1 MKKFILVMVA
11 VLTTLTMSAQNYAG
25 SSKFTDNVSVSLQG
39 GVLTTANEFCS
50 GHTAV
55 APIAA
60 LSIDKFVTPWL
71 GFGTEGRTLIG
82 TGHGK
87 FNTHTAFDAVNVSG
101 YAKVNLTN
109 VFMFNGTR
117 RFFEPVVY
125 TGLGWGHMTTGFD
138 VPTSYDPT
146 TMDFTYKHKHANY
159 MTWRSGVEFNFNFAK
174 GWAAVVNPSVV
185 WGNPY
190 STEWSTKLNKH
201 NLNVELMAGVRY
213 NFKTSNGSFTKP
225 HLYDQVEIDRLNDYI
240 KALEARKPE
249 VVENIVEKIVTL
261 PAQFD
266 TFMVAFDFDSAK
278 LNDAA
283 LEVLADV
290 PQNVDVT
297 VEAFS
302 SYEPKTNELYNL
314 KLSEARMNAVIDY
327 LKAHNVN
334 VVDAHFHGTDD
345 TFGRLAVIKIVQ

>member
-1 MKKFILVMVA
+1 MKKFILAMVA

-25 SSKFTDNVSVSLQG
+25 SSKATDNIEMYLKG
-39 GVLTTANEFCS
+39 GVLTTGSEFCS

-60 LSIDKFVTPWL
+60 LGIDKYVNPWL
-71 GFGTEGRTLIG
+71 GFGVEGRTLIG

-101 YAKVNLTN
+101 YLKANLTN
-109 VFMFNGTR
+109 AFMFNGTR
-117 RFFEPVVY
+117 RFFEPIAFV
-125 TGLGWGHMTTGFD
+125 GLGWGHQTAGNYVEDTHIGHSNYMTGRAGIDWKFNFGKTRALAL
-138 VPTSYDPT
+138 VVSTSAVYGDPT
-146 TMDFTYKHKHANY
+146 TTDWH
-159 MTWRSGVEFNFNFAK
+159 
-174 GWAAVVNPSVV
+174 
-185 WGNPY
+185 
-190 STEWSTKLNKH
+190 TKLNKH
-201 NLNVELMAGVRY
+201 NLNVELLAGVAW
-213 NFKTSNGSFTKP
+213 NLPTSNGTHSFTKP
-225 HLYDQVEIDRLNDYI
+225 HLYDQAEIDRLNDYI
-240 KALEARKPE
+240 KALESRKPE

-266 TFMVAFDFDSAK
+266 TFMIAFDFDSAE

-290 PQNVDVT
+290 PQNANVT

-334 VVDAHFHGTDD
+334 VVDSHFHGTND
-345 TFGRLAVIKIVQ
+345 TFGRLAVVKIAQ